1 MVCVT
6 IFSYR
11 LVHVYFLAYSRL
23 SIFIGKIN
31 FFNALVYFLFE
42 PSEIWL
48 LSGVIFLISSHGSK
62 MCTWSVVGQCMQG
75 GRGTHGSCPF

>member
-1 MVCVT
+1 M
-6 IFSYR
+6 
-11 LVHVYFLAYSRL
+11 YFLAYSRL

-42 PSEIWL
+42 PGEVWL

-62 MCTWSVVGQCMQG
+62 MCTWSVARTVYAGWPWD
-75 GRGTHGSCPF
+75 TWEFVPFKRLHPFH